1 MGYELKP
8 SDVYDLARVLDADVH
23 EKGGELFFTY
33 CPYCRGGESRD
44 KNTFSVNLTSGAF
57 KCFRSGCGKAG
68 HFVELARDFH
78 YQLDFDNTTRPKVYR
93 ELPQRPIPVREGAVT
108 YLQSRGIGRAIV
120 ERYRITTRRDRPDIL
135 VFPFYDENNVLAY
148 VKYRNTRFN
157 GKGNKEWC
165 EKDAKPVL
173 FGMAQCEGFD
183 RLVITEGQIDSL
195 TLAECGVPNA
205 VSVPNGC
212 NGFTFLENVWDWIVQ
227 FKEIVVFGDCEHGKV
242 TLLDTL
248 QRRLPNTVKAVC
260 MEDYL
265 GEKDANDIFRK
276 YGKQAILTAVEN
288 AEVPPVS
295 NVKRISRGERGYLQP
310 AANLLRDP
318 GA

>member
-108 YLQSRGIGRAIV
+108 YLQFRGIGRAIV

-135 VFPFYDENNVLAY
+135 VFPFYDEHNVLAY

-157 GKGNKEWC
+157 GKRRKAG
-165 EKDAKPVL
+165 PL
-173 FGMAQCEGFD
+173 
-183 RLVITEGQIDSL
+183 R
-195 TLAECGVPNA
+195 
-205 VSVPNGC
+205 
-212 NGFTFLENVWDWIVQ
+212 
-227 FKEIVVFGDCEHGKV
+227 HGTV
-242 TLLDTL
+242 
-248 QRRLPNTVKAVC
+248 RRLC
-260 MEDYL
+260 
-265 GEKDANDIFRK
+265 
-276 YGKQAILTAVEN
+276 
-288 AEVPPVS
+288 PPGHY
-295 NVKRISRGERGYLQP
+295 RRP
-310 AANLLRDP
+310 D
-318 GA
+318 

>member
-108 YLQSRGIGRAIV
+108 YLQFRGIGRAIV
-120 ERYRITTRRDRPDIL
+120 CLLYTSPSPRD
-135 VFPFYDENNVLAY
+135 
-148 VKYRNTRFN
+148 
-157 GKGNKEWC
+157 
-165 EKDAKPVL
+165 
-173 FGMAQCEGFD
+173 
-183 RLVITEGQIDSL
+183 S
-195 TLAECGVPNA
+195 
-205 VSVPNGC
+205 
-212 NGFTFLENVWDWIVQ
+212 
-227 FKEIVVFGDCEHGKV
+227 
-242 TLLDTL
+242 
-248 QRRLPNTVKAVC
+248 
-260 MEDYL
+260 
-265 GEKDANDIFRK
+265 
-276 YGKQAILTAVEN
+276 
-288 AEVPPVS
+288 
-295 NVKRISRGERGYLQP
+295 
-310 AANLLRDP
+310 
-318 GA
+318 